1 MRGEAM
7 TVEENGEQEIKSLAA
22 LHLTG
27 AVLTYSLG
35 DHGEHEVNVP
45 RGSVV

>member
-1 MRGEAM
+1 VTGAFGRW
-7 TVEENGEQEIKSLAA
+7 EENYEKENKSLAA

-35 DHGEHEVNVP
+35 NHGEHEVNVL

>member
-1 MRGEAM
+1 VCSEAM
-7 TVEENGEQEIKSLAA
+7 KVEEQEIKSLAA

-27 AVLTYSLG
+27 VGFTYSLG

-45 RGSVV
+45 SGSVV

>member
-1 MRGEAM
+1 VRGAFGRW
-7 TVEENGEQEIKSLAA
+7 EENGEQEIKSIAA

-35 DHGEHEVNVP
+35 NHGEHEGNVL

>member
-1 MRGEAM
+1 VRGAFGRW
-7 TVEENGEQEIKSLAA
+7 EENCELEIKSLAA

-35 DHGEHEVNVP
+35 DHGEHEVNVK

>member
-1 MRGEAM
+1 MHGETT
-7 TVEENGEQEIKSLAA
+7 TVEENGEQEIKCLAA

-27 AVLTYSLG
+27 VVLAYSLG

-45 RGSVV
+45 SGSVV

>member
-1 MRGEAM
+1 MGAFGSW
-7 TVEENGEQEIKSLAA
+7 EENGKKEIKSPAA

-27 AVLTYSLG
+27 AVLTYGLG
-35 DHGEHEVNVP
+35 DHGEHEVNVL